1 MYLQDSEYFL
11 QLPKRIFQ
19 IAVRTGSLRHS
30 SGVSLNCIELHVT
43 CVEPSHSWKEV
54 KLYWVWEEEA
64 AGDSCVCACLIV
76 RIMVSRTCA
85 KGSDAKRMKS

>member
-1 MYLQDSEYFL
+1 
-11 QLPKRIFQ
+11 
-19 IAVRTGSLRHS
+19 
-30 SGVSLNCIELHVT
+30 VT